1 MKNRVILLSTAA
13 LALALPTFA
22 ATHAMAQADTAPPAA
37 APAADETVVV
47 VTGLRKSLMASQDIK
62 KKSDFV
68 VDAITAEDIGKF
80 PNANVAD
87 ALQQIPG
94 IAISSSNGE
103 GQKITVRGLGPEFNT
118 VLWNGRRIATDA
130 TDRSFNFDTIS
141 SDLLGNTEVYKT
153 TNVAL
158 QTGGIGSTI
167 NLGTIRPLD
176 LRKPTAV
183 FSARALYDKNADK
196 TTPEAFALFSRTFLD
211 GHLGVLLAA
220 SYQRRDDVNQYA
232 TTAQWNPIDL
242 DASQLNLF
250 ANGQG
255 NGAGTYWVP
264 AKLTN
269 DYIRE
274 ERERKGF
281 NATVQYKFSDDLVLS
296 VDAMYSAFSVRSD
309 GIEKAWFGNTS
320 TIQAGSMTADGNN
333 AITRYSFINGPEY
346 VKLNFDRAAVTTAFG
361 ANLKWTPNSFWSTT
375 LDISTST
382 AKNNDGG
389 HDAYFVIHGPD
400 TVLTYDDTGGYRMP
414 VGIDGAVVA
423 YDPILFPA
431 GSPQAQA
438 APPVGSTWDRNS
450 LTGYRSW
457 WTTRSGAQ
465 TNDEINEVRWDNR
478 FSFDNGWFHSAR
490 AGLAYTDQTKTLDT
504 INADDVGWGNYG
516 ALGIPLP
523 ASLLYVD
530 NKPDFLSS
538 ANTPTTNKF
547 LDFNG
552 EALINYL
559 LSPEALALRDQINGL
574 APGTSA
580 ASILPRGYSPM
591 YQPGS
596 SYAVAEKSLSAY
608 VELTIK
614 GNLGNWPLTVIGG
627 ARYET
632 TDEKATSAQMK
643 LLDILNAPGSG
654 GTQYVSVFDTTLSP
668 VTQASKYH
676 YVLPSVNAKLELSD
690 QLTLRGAVS
699 ESLTRP
705 NIGNLNPVITFPST
719 LRPGGLV
726 ASGGNGSL
734 HPYTSWNYDASLEW
748 YYSRT
753 NYVSVGYFYKKIDG
767 LIVSSVVRTPITIA
781 NADGI
786 SDANIQGTTANFDV
800 TQYVNLND
808 NNVSGLELAWQ
819 NSFKDAPGFLKNTG
833 VTVSATI
840 PWTSAK
846 FDPTS
851 FTNNGT
857 FPGISKSYFVTAFY
871 DDGTLE
877 ARLSLSHRDKY
888 FSNMVTSTEPVFT
901 LGSSQWDARVSYNVN
916 PQVQV
921 FFDAMNLTNTPLRQT
936 GRFSSEFLNYQETG
950 ARFDFGIR
958 YKY

>member
-1 MKNRVILLSTAA
+1 MKNRVILLGTAA
-13 LALALPTFA
+13 LALALPAF
-22 ATHAMAQADTAPPAA
+22 AMAQTETTAPAA
-37 APAADETVVV
+37 APATDDTVVI
-47 VTGLRKSLMASQDIK
+47 VTGIRKSLMASQDIK
-62 KKSDFV
+62 KKSDFA

-141 SDLLGNTEVYKT
+141 SDLLGSTEVYKT

-158 QTGGIGSTI
+158 QTGGIGSTV
-167 NLGTIRPLD
+167 NLGTLRPLD
-176 LRKPTAV
+176 IRKPVAV

-196 TTPEAFALFSRTFLD
+196 TTPQAFALYSRTFLD

-220 SYQRRDDVNQYA
+220 SYQRRDDVNQYT
-232 TTAQWNPIDL
+232 TTAQWNPIDIG
-242 DASQLNLF
+242 AGQLNLF

-269 DYIRE
+269 DYIEE

-281 NATVQYKFSDDLVLS
+281 NATVQYKFSDDLVLT
-296 VDAMYSAFSVRSD
+296 VDGMYSAFSVRSD

-320 TIQAGSMTADGNN
+320 TIQPGSISADSNN

-361 ANLKWTPNSFWSTT
+361 ANLKWTPNAFWSTS

-400 TVLTYDDTGGYRMP
+400 TVLTYDNTGGYRTP
-414 VGIDGAVVA
+414 VGIDGAIVQ
-423 YDPILFPA
+423 YDATVFPA
-431 GSPQAQA
+431 GSPQQLAV
-438 APPVGSTWDRNS
+438 PPVGSTWDRNS

-457 WTTRSGAQ
+457 WTTRAGAQ
-465 TNDEINEVRWDNR
+465 STDELTEMRWDNR
-478 FSFDNGWFHSAR
+478 FTLDRGWFSSAR
-490 AGLAYTDQTKTLDT
+490 AGLAYSDQTKELQT

-523 ASLLYVD
+523 ASLFYVD

-538 ANTPTTNKF
+538 ADTPTTNKF
-547 LDFNG
+547 LNFNG

-596 SYAVAEKSLSAY
+596 SYSVAEKSLSAY
-608 VELTIK
+608 VELTLK
-614 GNLGNWPLTVIGG
+614 GNLGNWPLTVVGG

-632 TDEKATSAQMK
+632 TDEKATSAQVK
-643 LLDILNAPGSG
+643 LLDIKNAPGSG

-668 VTQASKYH
+668 VAQSSKYN

-705 NIGNLNPVITFPST
+705 NIGNLNPVISFPST
-719 LRPGGLV
+719 LRPSGLL
-726 ASGGNGSL
+726 ASGGNGNL
-734 HPYTSWNYDASLEW
+734 HPYTSWNYDTSLEW

-781 NADGI
+781 NSDGI
-786 SDANIQGTTANFDV
+786 ADANIQGTTANFDV

-819 NSFKDAPGFLKNTG
+819 NAFKDAPGFLKNTG

-846 FDPTS
+846 FDATS
-851 FTNNGT
+851 FTNNGS
-857 FPGISKSYFVTAFY
+857 FPGISKSYFVTAYY
-871 DDGTLE
+871 DDGALE

-888 FSNMVTSTEPVFT
+888 FYGMVTSTEPGYT

-916 PQVQV
+916 DNVQV
-921 FFDAMNLTNTPLRQT
+921 FFDAINLTNTPLRQS
-936 GRFSSEFLNYQETG
+936 GRFDSEFLNYQETG
-950 ARFDFGIR
+950 ARYDFGIR

>member
-1 MKNRVILLSTAA
+1 MKNRVLLLSTAA
-13 LALALPTFA
+13 IALALPTFA
-22 ATHAMAQADTAPPAA
+22 MAQAENTAPAA
-37 APAADETVVV
+37 APDDTVVI
-47 VTGLRKSLMASQDIK
+47 VTGIRKSLMASQDIK

-141 SDLLGNTEVYKT
+141 SDLLGGTEVYKT

-167 NLGTIRPLD
+167 NLSTLRPLD
-176 LRKPTAV
+176 LRKPVAA
-183 FSARALYDKNADK
+183 FSARALYDKNTEK
-196 TTPEAFALFSRTFLD
+196 FTPEAFALYSRTFLD

-220 SYQRRDDVNQYA
+220 SYQRRDDVNQY
-232 TTAQWNPIDL
+232 TTAAQWNPIDIST
-242 DASQLNLF
+242 SQLNLF
-250 ANGQG
+250 ADGQG
-255 NGAGTYWVP
+255 NGVGTYWAP

-269 DYIRE
+269 DYIKE

-281 NATVQYKFSDDLVLS
+281 NATVQYKFNDNLVLS
-296 VDAMYSAFSVRSD
+296 VDGMYSAFSVRSD

-320 TIQAGSMTADGNN
+320 TIQPGSIVADGNN

-361 ANLKWTPNSFWSTT
+361 ANLKWTPNSFYSTS

-400 TVLTYDDTGGYRMP
+400 TVLTYDGTGGYRTP
-414 VGIDGAVVA
+414 VGIDGTIVQ
-423 YDPILFPA
+423 YDPIVFPA
-431 GSPQAQA
+431 GSPQQLA

-465 TNDEINEVRWDNR
+465 SSDELTEVRWDNR
-478 FSFDNGWFHSAR
+478 FNLDKGWFHSAR
-490 AGLAYTDQTKTLDT
+490 AGLAYSDQTKELQT
-504 INADDVGWGNYG
+504 INSDDVGWGNYG

-523 ASLLYVD
+523 ASLLYAD
-530 NKPDFLSS
+530 NIPDFLSS

-547 LDFNG
+547 LNFNG
-552 EALINYL
+552 DALINYL

-596 SYAVAEKSLSAY
+596 SYSVAEKSLSAY
-608 VELTIK
+608 IELTLK
-614 GNLGNWPLTVIGG
+614 GNLGAFPLTVVGG

-632 TDEKATSAQMK
+632 TDEKAASAQIK

-668 VTQASKYH
+668 VSQASKYH

-767 LIVSSVVRTPITIA
+767 LIVSSIVKTPITIA

-819 NSFKDAPGFLKNTG
+819 NSFKDAPGLLKNTG

-846 FDPTS
+846 FDAAS

-857 FPGISKSYFVTAFY
+857 FPGISRSYFVTAFY
-871 DDGTLE
+871 DDGALE

-888 FSNMVTSTEPVFT
+888 FYGMVTSTEPGYT

-916 PQVQV
+916 QNVQV
-921 FFDAMNLTNTPLRQT
+921 FFDAINLTNTTLRQS
-936 GRFSSEFLNYQETG
+936 GRYESEFLNYQETG
-950 ARFDFGIR
+950 ARFDLGIR